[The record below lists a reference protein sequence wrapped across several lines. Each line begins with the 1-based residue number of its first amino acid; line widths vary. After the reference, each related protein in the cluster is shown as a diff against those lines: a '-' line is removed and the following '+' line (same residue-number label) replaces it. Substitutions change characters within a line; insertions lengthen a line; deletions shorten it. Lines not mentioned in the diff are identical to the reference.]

1 MESMFQNAIAF
12 ARGIGSWRGV
22 AASTPQNNMFRNAS
36 AFLDKFSCKNI
47 YSGPAQTC
55 VTPLTDATF
64 YNAISSCLRRNDK
77 IGACSQAEY
86 GEIPYW
92 DVSRVTNMRGAFSN
106 YEQFNADI
114 SNWDVSKALQILDIC
129 FTTRR
134 PSIKTLGCGTLQTSR
149 TWKACFHSRKT
160 LM

>member
-1 MESMFQNAIAF
+1 M
-12 ARGIGSWRGV
+12 
-22 AASTPQNNMFRNAS
+22 
-36 AFLDKFSCKNI
+36 
-47 YSGPAQTC
+47 
-55 VTPLTDATF
+55 TPLTDATF

-114 SNWDVSKALQILDIC
+114 SNWDVSSVTADTGYM
-129 FTTRR
+129 FYN
-134 PSIKTLGCGTLQTSR
+134 LQTQSKHWDVGHFKR
-149 TWKACFHSRKT
+149 PEHGKHVFIHEK
-160 LM
+160 L